1 MIRPVLLWLSNSLI
15 VVGVVLLLGT
25 GAVYGYSTYEQ
36 ARANREAASLKP
48 AITGAWTPSPVPTA
62 TPTSAPVAVAAT
74 TELSTA
80 TPSVREQPTRAIA
93 TATPTPAP
101 VIYPAER
108 IVAPSIHLD
117 AVVKEAPVVNG
128 QWEIPKFAAGH
139 LEGTAQPLQGN
150 NVVLA
155 GHVESISSGDVF
167 ANIASLKRGDTVRIY
182 TKAAVVTYTV
192 DTVQNVANDDT
203 NVLQPTPREVLTLI
217 TCAGAWLPLQHDY
230 TQRTVVIASRTA

>member
-48 AITGAWTPSPVPTA
+48 VITGAWTPSPVPTA
-62 TPTSAPVAVAAT
+62 TSTSAPVTVAAT

-80 TPSVREQPTRAIA
+80 TPSVREQPSRAIA

-128 QWEIPKFAAGH
+128 QWESPKFAAGH